1 MNSTLIQLSKLSV
14 WHSAVVCMT
23 FVSFVSFS
31 LLQASTSKTM
41 FVGHMVVLN
50 QCEFA
55 IAVNFWGVCVKY
67 TVSLADSCYRLS
79 LALTLW
85 PAALWPVLSVPLPLP
100 LSLPLNKLTLAIN
113 SRWL

>member
-23 FVSFVSFS
+23 FVLCVSFS
-31 LLQASTSKTM
+31 LFQASTFKTM
-41 FVGHMVVLN
+41 FVGYMVVLH

-55 IAVNFWGVCVKY
+55 IAVIFFGLCVKY